1 MNSVRL
7 ALITLLGLVS
17 PLAAEPTATAD
28 RLAWMAGHWRGS
40 DSADGH
46 MEEHWTDAAGGA
58 LVGLHKDVQ
67 GGRMTSFEFLRIIPL
82 ADGTLAY
89 LASPG
94 GAPATEFRLKEM
106 TARRVVFENPTHD
119 FPQRVLYWLTPEG
132 HLAARIEGTMNGKAE
147 SMQWEWTRV
156 GE

>member
-1 MNSVRL
+1 MNSFRL
-7 ALITLLGLVS
+7 ALITLLGLAL

-40 DSADGH
+40 AADGH

-67 GGRMTSFEFLRIIPL
+67 GGKMSSFEFLRIVPL

-89 LASPG
+89 LASPQG
-94 GAPATEFRLKEM
+94 RPITTFRLKELSD
-106 TARRVVFENPTHD
+106 RRVAFENPEHD

-132 HLAARIEGTMNGKAE
+132 HLAARIEGTINGKVE

>member
-7 ALITLLGLVS
+7 ALVTLLGLVS

-46 MEEHWTDAAGGA
+46 VEEHWTDAKGGA
-58 LVGLHKDVQ
+58 LIGLHKDVQ
-67 GGRMTSFEFLRIIPL
+67 GGKMTSFEFLRIDRLP
-82 ADGTLAY
+82 DGTLAY
-89 LASPG
+89 LASPQG
-94 GAPATEFRLKEM
+94 RSITTFRLKELSD
-106 TARRVVFENPTHD
+106 RRVVFENPEHD

-132 HLAARIEGTMNGKAE
+132 HLAARIEGTINGKVE
-147 SMQWEWTRV
+147 SMQWEWKRV
-156 GE
+156 RD